1 MKDKVLGHAASLL
14 GGMIHNLNTPLMWIM
29 GRSQLLMSRNETLE
43 KLRTMNDEDFQK
55 TKEKNTKDI
64 DSINQGAE
72 KIDFILKNL
81 SYKVQMA
88 TEGFTAIELREYLK
102 SEMDFLFA
110 DMRFKHETKLELNID
125 GARSYYTK
133 LDYNALSWAVTS
145 IVSLMIDTTEK
156 GRTIRAG
163 FSGDTI
169 SIVCPEVNFTPEIK
183 ETIETACS
191 GLKEYAVISV
201 CETDGLTVRLR
212 IKDS

>member
-43 KLRTMNDEDFQK
+43 KLRTMNDDDFQK
-55 TKEKNTKDI
+55 TKEKNIKDI

-125 GARSYYTK
+125 GARSCYTK

-169 SIVCPEVNFTPEIK
+169 QIVCPEVNFTPEIK
-183 ETIETACS
+183 ETIDTACLA
-191 GLKEYAVISV
+191 LKEYAVISV